1 MLIGVLTLSDGD
13 GQPTQQLEVLLSA
26 ASDQRRPAPADAV
39 ALWSGKLP
47 PLLLDIWRR
56 YGLVRLAG
64 GRLRLVD
71 PRRFEP
77 LMGYVF
83 HGDPDLAGDTH
94 VIGLG
99 DLGELALWSQRHGF
113 GFLSPLLAAL
123 EMPFILS
130 PTAAPADN
138 QIADLLIRMSPS
150 AIEAFDP
157 EQQPLH
163 ERLRAKLGR
172 LERDDIYAA
181 TPAPP
186 QLGGT
191 PIEDYEVAD
200 AVEWLEAVYQ
210 AMNVTL
216 VDYQHVPFQLRMIG
230 DPWPPGLIA
239 GPKRLP
245 L

>member
-1 MLIGVLTLSDGD
+1 MTDGD
-13 GQPTQQLEVLLSA
+13 GEPTQQLEAVLSA

-39 ALWSGKLP
+39 AIWAGKLP

-99 DLGELALWSQRHGF
+99 DLGELVLWSERHGF

-123 EMPFILS
+123 EMPYILS
-130 PTAAPADN
+130 PTAPAADT
-138 QIADLLIRMSPS
+138 QIADLLIPMVPS

-157 EQQPLH
+157 EQQPVH
-163 ERLRAKLGR
+163 ERLRARLGR
-172 LERDDIYAA
+172 LDHDNIYAA

-186 QLGGT
+186 RPGGT
-191 PIEDYEVAD
+191 PVEDYEVAD
-200 AVEWLEAVYQ
+200 ALEWLEAVYP
-210 AMNVTL
+210 T
-216 VDYQHVPFQLRMIG
+216 FS
-230 DPWPPGLIA
+230 
-239 GPKRLP
+239 K
-245 L
+245 

>member
-1 MLIGVLTLSDGD
+1 MTDGD
-13 GQPTQQLEVLLSA
+13 GQPVQQLEAVLSA
-26 ASDQRRPAPADAV
+26 ASDHRRPAPADAV
-39 ALWSGKLP
+39 ALWSGRLP

-56 YGLVRLAG
+56 YGLVRLAE

-77 LMGYVF
+77 LMGYIF

-99 DLGELALWSQRHGF
+99 DLGELALWSERHGF

-123 EMPFILS
+123 EMPFIL
-130 PTAAPADN
+130 TAQAPAADT
-138 QIADLLIRMSPS
+138 QIADQLIPMPPS
-150 AIEAFDP
+150 AIEAFDA

-163 ERLRAKLGR
+163 DRLRARLGR

-186 QLGGT
+186 QLSGT
-191 PIEDYEVAD
+191 PIDDFLVAD
-200 AVEWLEAVYQ
+200 ALEWLEAVYTV
-210 AMNVTL
+210 MNITL
-216 VDYQHVPFQLRMIG
+216 VDYQRVPFQLRMIG
-230 DPWPPGLIA
+230 DPWPPGLAA
-239 GPKRLP
+239 GQKRLP

>member
-1 MLIGVLTLSDGD
+1 M
-13 GQPTQQLEVLLSA
+13 QQLEALLSA

-39 ALWSGKLP
+39 ALWSGRLP

-77 LMGYVF
+77 LMAYVF

-99 DLGELALWSQRHGF
+99 DLGELALWSERHGF
-113 GFLSPLLAAL
+113 GFLSPLLAAV
-123 EMPFILS
+123 EIPFILS
-130 PTAAPADN
+130 ASAVPADT
-138 QIADLLIRMSPS
+138 QIADLLIAMPHS

-157 EQQPLH
+157 EQRPLH
-163 ERLRAKLGR
+163 DRLQARLGR
-172 LERDDIYAA
+172 LEQDDIYAA
-181 TPAPP
+181 TPVPP
-186 QLGGT
+186 QVAGT

-200 AVEWLEAVYQ
+200 AVEWLEAVYT

-216 VDYQHVPFQLRMIG
+216 VDYQRAPFQLRMIG
-230 DPWPPGLIA
+230 APWPPGLTA
-239 GPKRLP
+239 GQKKVP

>member
-1 MLIGVLTLSDGD
+1 MTDGD
-13 GQPTQQLEVLLSA
+13 VKPTQQLEALLSA

-39 ALWSGKLP
+39 ALWAGRLP

-77 LMGYVF
+77 LMGYIF
-83 HGDPDLAGDTH
+83 QDDADLAGDIH

-99 DLGELALWSQRHGF
+99 DLGELALWSERHGF
-113 GFLSPLLAAL
+113 GFLSPLLASL
-123 EMPFILS
+123 ELPYILS
-130 PTAAPADN
+130 SVPPAADT
-138 QIADLLIRMSPS
+138 QIADLLIPMHHS
-150 AIEAFDP
+150 AIEAFDH

-163 ERLRAKLGR
+163 ERLRARLGR
-172 LERDDIYAA
+172 LDHDNIYAA

-191 PIEDYEVAD
+191 PIEDYVVAD
-200 AVEWLEAVYQ
+200 ALEWLEAVYTQ
-210 AMNVTL
+210 MNVTL
-216 VDYQHVPFQLRMIG
+216 VDYQRVPFQLRMIG
-230 DPWPPGLIA
+230 DPWPA
-239 GPKRLP
+239 GVVAGQKRLP